1 MNVEVLMLVKL
12 GPLMTSRFKCTG
24 SCQSADPLKS
34 TGGLAKTVNHVC
46 AKALVL
52 MKLGPLMG
60 SRCKCTGP
68 FEKHCRPCER
78 IMCAGPYADE
88 AWTPNE
94 PKIQTLKSR
103 MHFSAF
109 SISISIEMQI

>member
-34 TGGLAKTVNHVC
+34 TGGLAKTV
-46 AKALVL
+46 
-52 MKLGPLMG
+52 KLGPLMG

-94 PKIQTLKSR
+94 PKIQTLKSK